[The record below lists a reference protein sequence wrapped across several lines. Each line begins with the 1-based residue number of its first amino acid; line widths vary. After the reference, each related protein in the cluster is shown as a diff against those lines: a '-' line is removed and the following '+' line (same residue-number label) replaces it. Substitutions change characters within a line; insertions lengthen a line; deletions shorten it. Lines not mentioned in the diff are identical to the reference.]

1 MEQQTTPNAA
11 MTALLERYQEMVETP
26 GQEDLE
32 RDIFVEAWEGNWQEA
47 LRLLR
52 LLPGPVT
59 RETAGEYLFQALC
72 SAPPQ
77 VFAELLDYLPHGEYT
92 GRATVPAPWMPGNGR
107 RRHHRWEVR
116 MEGTL
121 TLLAAAKNRPAHL
134 AVLLGRGYDVNSA
147 SLTAAAALEDAF
159 GCDTDHYGADYV
171 PYHPFTA
178 RPESR
183 LYVMRHDAD
192 PEDISPLEL
201 EGVTPLAAAILF
213 GHGECARVLM
223 ERGAWRMESP
233 GVSQAMWLAWREKD
247 ETYRTVR
254 DEVAASGGGRP
265 VLWALCPTCSPGQ
278 LDSVLRTWAFPRE
291 EMVAAARKM
300 LVEFQFQD
308 GLWQEPEQ
316 GWKDLCCRLRLVGRA
331 CPEALCAPEAAG
343 ELLDRCADAEEWE
356 LAPFLPILEGRTV
369 DLSQISGH
377 LLLGRREEYRMLE
390 TLAAHCTLV
399 MDREGV
405 SMGTPPQALRLLMK
419 HVTFLPPTMEQGVSD
434 LTIALLRSASPKL
447 IAQAL
452 RQGVIPPEETTE
464 ELLHCQMALKLPPV
478 CRALLLTVPR
488 PAVSRLPEPRRLIRR
503 GLPRWFRECFSR
515 NVMPI
520 LEERDWERWFY
531 PLLCWETA
539 DCLTE
544 AAGERW
550 QMNSILYAL
559 CMRGETEVVAR
570 WLRYSWEELWNT
582 DTLYCRNRRWDIS
595 VTPLCAAALAG
606 QTDTVRLLLDHG
618 APAAEEQC
626 GWPSVW
632 SFIGQETRIRTY
644 PITPL
649 LAALMGGH
657 WETARLLLDHGAV
670 CDLREE
676 RNRELCTRIQKEDL
690 ESAAASHLGAYRSG
704 DGVLRGKGGDSV

>member
-1 MEQQTTPNAA
+1 MEQGTTPNEA
-11 MTALLERYQEMVETP
+11 MAALLERYQEMVENP
-26 GQEDLE
+26 DQEDLE
-32 RDIFVEAWEGNWQEA
+32 REIYVEAWQGNWQEA

-59 RETAGEYLFQALC
+59 RETAGVYLFQALC

-77 VFAELLDYLPHGEYT
+77 TFAELLDWLPHGEYT
-92 GRATVPAPWMPGNGR
+92 GQDTVPAPWMPGNGR

-116 MEGTL
+116 IQGTL

-134 AVLLGRGYDVNSA
+134 AILLERGYDVNCA
-147 SLTAAAALEDAF
+147 SLAAAAALEGAF
-159 GCDTDHYGADYV
+159 GCETDHYGPDFA

-178 RPESR
+178 RVESR
-183 LYVMRHDAD
+183 LFVMRHDGDAQ
-192 PEDISPLEL
+192 DIPPLEL
-201 EGVTPLAAAILF
+201 EGATPLAAAILF

-223 ERGAWRMESP
+223 EHGAWRMESP
-233 GVSQAMWLAWREKD
+233 SVSRAMWLAWREKD

-254 DEVAASGGGRP
+254 DEVVARSGGRP
-265 VLWALCPTCSPGQ
+265 VLWALCPTCSPSQ

-300 LVEFQFQD
+300 LVAFPFQND
-308 GLWQEPEQ
+308 LWQKPEQ

-356 LAPFLPILEGRTV
+356 LSPFLPILEGRTV
-369 DLSQISGH
+369 DLSQLPGH
-377 LLLGRREEYRMLE
+377 LLLGRREEYPMLE
-390 TLAAHCTLV
+390 KLAAQCSLV

-405 SMGTPPQALRLLMK
+405 LISTPPQALRLLVK
-419 HVTFLPPTMEQGVSD
+419 HVTFLPPTMEQGVSN
-434 LTIALLRSASPKL
+434 LTIALLLRGSPKL

-452 RQGVIPPEETTE
+452 RQGIIPPEETTE

-488 PAVSRLPEPRRLIRR
+488 PAASRPPEPRRLIRK
-503 GLPRWFRECFSR
+503 GMPRWFREEVSG
-515 NVMPI
+515 NAAPI
-520 LEERDWERWFY
+520 LEERDWARWFY
-531 PLLCWETA
+531 PLLCCETA
-539 DCLTE
+539 DCQ
-544 AAGERW
+544 AKAMGERW
-550 QMNSILYAL
+550 QTGNILYAL

-582 DTLYCRNRRWDIS
+582 DIFYCRNRKWS
-595 VTPLCAAALAG
+595 VTATPLCAAALAG

-618 APAAEEQC
+618 APVAEEQC

-632 SFIGQETRIRTY
+632 SVWGQETRDCTF

-649 LAALMGGH
+649 LAALLGEH
-657 WETARLLLDHGAV
+657 WETARLLLDHGAG

-676 RNRELCTRIQKEDL
+676 RTQKLCTRIQKEDL
-690 ESAAASHLGAYRSG
+690 ESAAASHLEAYLSG